1 MPKEQVRKRGKRKT
15 KAQEAEEAPAA
26 EVAPTT
32 HVADPEPSTS
42 TGIHPARAAMLA
54 GRPMPRQEPV
64 IQAPRQEGEE
74 GVEGAE
80 LAEGDGI
87 DGQADWTRGPRTES
101 EFPFGVLDPDVKA
114 YFRSIEDQIK
124 DWEGVSSAGEERED
138 RQIFLSSVL
147 SELRGHELS
156 ASTDPETSIILE
168 RLLPSLN
175 DWGRRVIG
183 DSFGD
188 KWDVLLRH
196 RFSSH
201 VVQTWITLAA
211 DTLDREARD
220 IWPPQQAA
228 QDISV
233 GQLPTM
239 SDLITSIVSLLL
251 PSLSQLVSSPYA
263 SPPIRLLMLVLTPKR
278 ALPALGEGQGDESG
292 IIRSKRS
299 GKWRKGQ
306 DVKGKS
312 ILGDDGHK
320 DKTKRKLPKELKS
333 TRKEIRE
340 ALMENLEAAEWK
352 AMAASAVGC
361 PTVQLVLEFEVDDK
375 DVEKE
380 GSLFDTLTEG
390 LVSQLASGKTD
401 FEAQPFLLSLLASQT
416 GTRPFESLLQLSPAP
431 VFAALW
437 KTYFEGKLGKLA
449 GHPYANFV
457 VAKGVSRLD
466 KEQVEEL
473 IKEVKGNSGGR
484 GLIKAARTSVIQA
497 LVDRS
502 LTIPEVQKPVLQ
514 LIFSCLELPAT
525 SQNSLVP
532 CLMTLKTFPMYQAL
546 LTGGPLPSDE
556 PAPQAEEGVDDDAEK
571 AAAAA
576 ARLSAWQN
584 RRTAR
589 PKDDLAP
596 NIQGC
601 LILQAMVGMGQTNA
615 AVLDSL
621 TSLPVDALITYA
633 KSPIASRLLDKVF
646 IDPAAPIKYR
656 KKLMM
661 VFMDH
666 YKELVED
673 KLGSRVVDTI
683 WDRADGFLKEKIA
696 RSLIP
701 HLTSLGGSQYGKY
714 FVRRADIVLLNRR
727 PEEWREKI
735 LSLKHHFAHQNAPAE
750 EAKSEVKE
758 KKRKEQRD
766 DIDDLFD
773 AAEKKKRKTA

>member
-15 KAQEAEEAPAA
+15 KAQEEEAPAPV
-26 EVAPTT
+26 VAPTT

-42 TGIHPARAAMLA
+42 TGLHPARAAMLA
-54 GRPMPRQEPV
+54 GRPMPRQAPAPE
-64 IQAPRQEGEE
+64 APRQEGEE
-74 GVEGAE
+74 GAEGAE

-101 EFPFGVLDPDVKA
+101 EFPFGILDPDVKA

-124 DWEGVSSAGEERED
+124 DWEGVSSAGEEREAD

-220 IWPPQQAA
+220 VWPPQQAS
-228 QDISV
+228 QDISS

-251 PSLSQLVSSPYA
+251 PSIPQLVSSPYA

-312 ILGDDGHK
+312 ILGEDVPK
-320 DKTKRKLPKELKS
+320 DKSKRKLPKELKS
-333 TRKEIRE
+333 TRKEIRV

-352 AMAASAVGC
+352 AMAANAVGC

-375 DVEKE
+375 EVEKE

-390 LVSQLASGKTD
+390 LVSQLASGKTE

-431 VFAALW
+431 VFGALW

-457 VAKGVSRLD
+457 VAKGVSRLGKD
-466 KEQVEEL
+466 QVEEL

-502 LTIPEVQKPVLQ
+502 LTIPEIQKPVLQ

-525 SQNSLVP
+525 SQNTLVP

-546 LTGGPLPSDE
+546 ITGEPLP
-556 PAPQAEEGVDDDAEK
+556 
-571 AAAAA
+571 
-576 ARLSAWQN
+576 LSAWQN

-601 LILQAMVGMGQTNA
+601 LILQAMVGMGQANA
-615 AVLDSL
+615 SVLDSL

-666 YKELVED
+666 YKQLVED

-683 WDRADGFLKEKIA
+683 WDRADGFMKEKIA

-735 LSLKHHFAHQNAPAE
+735 LALKHHFAHQKEPAE
-750 EAKSEVKE
+750 EVKSEVKE

-773 AAEKKKRKTA
+773 AAENKKRKTA